1 VAVTALART
10 PSSATGPIIS
20 SAVTSV
26 PFAATTSRSAATVA
40 WSVNGATR
48 KQPAPTGAGT
58 SWSWDWPLG
67 TLGTNDPQGAVLDGS
82 YLVGAKAFDANGV
95 SGATRSVTVVLNRR
109 QPYKPANFLGGR
121 NGDSV
126 EFEWAPNAERDI
138 EGYRVYQEG
147 GGLLGG
153 QWTPV
158 CALTRATSC
167 RQTPAPSA
175 PPLGVNYRL
184 VAFDKDPNGLL
195 RSGDWSDTHTVGPG
209 STGPAPPSAV
219 SATTVD
225 GAVTLNWTPSSGVAF
240 YRIYRGGNS
249 YEDRYDRVAA
259 PQSTYTD
266 PRTGGGTS
274 KQYWVTAVNDQL
286 GESKPV
292 GPVSP

>member
-1 VAVTALART
+1 M
-10 PSSATGPIIS
+10 
-20 SAVTSV
+20 TSV

-48 KQPAPTGAGT
+48 EPELEPGSGT
-58 SWSWDWPLG
+58 SWNWKWPLG

-121 NGDSV
+121 NGNSV

-147 GGLLGG
+147 GLLGG

-158 CALTRATSC
+158 CELTRATSC
-167 RQTPAPSA
+167 RQTPAPDK
-175 PPLGVNYRL
+175 PLLGVNYRL

-195 RSGDWSDTHTVGPG
+195 RSGDWSDPPHNVGSG

-266 PRTGGGTS
+266 PRTDGGTS
-274 KQYWVTAVNDQL
+274 NQYWVTAVNDQL
-286 GESKPV
+286 GESTKV